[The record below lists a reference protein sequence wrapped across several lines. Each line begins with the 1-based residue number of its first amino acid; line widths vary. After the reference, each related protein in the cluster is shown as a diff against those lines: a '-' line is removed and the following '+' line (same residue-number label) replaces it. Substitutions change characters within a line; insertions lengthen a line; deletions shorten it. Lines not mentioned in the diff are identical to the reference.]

1 MLLVIFV
8 LVLEFI
14 ILRVL
19 PIAIYGFDPA
29 IMIVK
34 QAEQQAARKADI
46 DEFIQ
51 SFKLDKPL
59 FPDQF
64 ISYFVKILAFDFG
77 ISFRTRTPV
86 AEEILERIPNTV
98 ILLGTSLIISIVLGF
113 ILGTYAATNKGKRSD
128 QALVLI
134 GMMSYAIPSYILGI
148 LLLMGLAYMPKIL
161 WGITLFPLGGS
172 TVVLK
177 EINIAGISFN
187 MFNPEYL
194 WYMTLPLLALVIA
207 SFGAW
212 AYYVRQ
218 LVMVELGQEYIVT
231 ARAIGLK
238 SRYIM
243 RSYVFRNVSAPFT
256 TAVALNIPFILSGAI
271 IIETIFSW
279 HGLGRYIY
287 DSVVNYDYPAI
298 QAVLYIVAVITAIS
312 LFIADIIIYKLD
324 PRVKS

>member
-231 ARAIGLK
+231 ARA
-238 SRYIM
+238 
-243 RSYVFRNVSAPFT
+243 T